1 MCLGS
6 DCADNV
12 LDRRRFLAGATMA
25 VAGWVTAAGQSR
37 PPTRVLDNPTVLHGP
52 VEFSRPGF
60 AVGGYLARPKA
71 AGRHRAVLVVAGN
84 LITEEYIPNT
94 CAALAVAGFVGL
106 APNIFH
112 PVPPNATAQEMN
124 RALANRT
131 DADYLADIRAGEEF
145 LRQHESVAPGG
156 VGILGFCSGGR
167 RALLYAA
174 QVEGVRAVVS
184 FHTASMTT
192 PAEVTRVKVP
202 TQLHHGTGDRVSPSS
217 VSQVLAEQLEKQ
229 GTPVELFLYEGAD
242 HGFLAY
248 TREPEYNPNAAQLA
262 WSRTTAFLRRHLP
275 A

>member
-6 DCADNV
+6 GCNDNV
-12 LDRRRFLAGATMA
+12 LSRRQFLAGATMTA
-25 VAGWVTAAGQSR
+25 AGWAIAGGQSR
-37 PPTRVLDNPTVLHGP
+37 PPTRVLDNPDVLHGP
-52 VEFSRPGF
+52 VKFSRPGF
-60 AVGGYLARPKA
+60 AVGGYLARPRAK
-71 AGRHRAVLVVAGN
+71 GRHPAVLVVAGN

-112 PVPPNATAQEMN
+112 PVPPNATSEEMN

-131 DADYLADIRAGEEF
+131 DADYLADIHAGAEYLRHRAF
-145 LRQHESVAPGG
+145 VASGG

-174 QVEGVRAVVS
+174 QFEGVKAVVS

-192 PAEVTRVKVP
+192 PAEVTKVRVP

-217 VSQVLAEQLEKQ
+217 VSQALADQLKSQ
-229 GTPVELFLYEGAD
+229 NTPVELFLYEGAD

-248 TREPEYNPNAAQLA
+248 TREPEYNPDAAQLA
-262 WSRTTAFLRRHLP
+262 WSRTITFLRSHLP
-275 A
+275 V

>member
-6 DCADNV
+6 DCNDGV
-12 LDRRRFLAGATMA
+12 LDRRQFMAGATMA
-25 VAGWVTAAGQSR
+25 VAGWAVAAGQSR
-37 PPTRVLDNPTVLHGP
+37 PPTRVLDNPSVSHGP
-52 VEFSRPGF
+52 VKFSRPGF
-60 AVGGYLARPKA
+60 EVGGYIARPKA
-71 AGRHRAVLVVAGN
+71 ARRYPAVLVVAGN

-131 DADYLADIRAGEEF
+131 DADYLADIHAGTDY
-145 LRQHESVAPGG
+145 LRQHESVASGG

-167 RALLYAA
+167 RALLYAS
-174 QVEGVRAVVS
+174 QFDGVNAVVS
-184 FHTASMTT
+184 FHAASMTT
-192 PAEVTRVKVP
+192 PAEVTRLRVP
-202 TQLHHGTGDRVSPSS
+202 TQLHHGTADRVSPPS
-217 VSQVLAEQLEKQ
+217 VSQALAEQLRHQ
-229 GTPVELFLYEGAD
+229 ATPVELFLYDGAD

-248 TREPEYNPNAAQLA
+248 TREPEYNPDAAQLA
-262 WSRTTAFLRRHLP
+262 WDRTIAFLRRYVS